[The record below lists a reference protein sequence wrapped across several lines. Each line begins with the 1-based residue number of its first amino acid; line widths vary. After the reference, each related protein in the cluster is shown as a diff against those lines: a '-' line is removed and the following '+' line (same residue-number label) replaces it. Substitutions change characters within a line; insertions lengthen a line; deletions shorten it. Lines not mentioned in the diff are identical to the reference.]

1 MRVLQPIASFL
12 GSGTLL
18 FATFFTGIAIGGGS
32 VYYFVGRGANV
43 AAEAANPLLTA
54 NRAEMLRLVP
64 NFFEPCGAIVFE
76 DAKTS
81 SPRAKEGCVDQI
93 KTSVWHQSQ
102 IRLSDDDV
110 LDPRVRAR
118 WLLVVRGR

>member
-1 MRVLQPIASFL
+1 MRRLW
-12 GSGTLL
+12 TLIVA
-18 FATFFTGIAIGGGS
+18 FVTGIATGGGA
-32 VYYFVGRGANV
+32 VYILHAGQTIAPP
-43 AAEAANPLLTA
+43 ANPLLTA

-81 SPRAKEGCVDQI
+81 SPHAKEGCVDQI
-93 KTSVWHQSQ
+93 KTSVWNQSQ
-102 IRLSDDDV
+102 IRLNDDDV

-118 WLLVVRGR
+118 WLQVVRGK